1 MKILLTNKSS
11 ILANMLKY
19 LIIQLDNTS
28 VSFCHYNTEHTKIN
42 LIPLDVLEDAIFW
55 AMKENLT
62 VQFLYPNYTLPSDY
76 QKAISGMF
84 HADIVS
90 STCEDAEL
98 RSRADVVVFDSLA
111 SIQYYPFSSEQSYV
125 FRSTLNELIENSMM
139 IGSILPNVSRINIVV
154 TDVSSFIKENQL
166 KYEAF
171 LTNISHKIAEEYQRD
186 HGVQLNV
193 LTDRILLD
201 NMNNCNAGVESITLC
216 PDGKFYICP
225 AFYNDTADRYSVG
238 NLKDGLDI
246 KNSQLY
252 RIDHAPICRICDA
265 FHCRRCVWLNRK
277 MTLEVNTPSHEQ
289 CVMAHIERNASR
301 MLLSHI
307 RKIGQFLPGKEIPE
321 LTYLDPFD
329 KLANN

>member
-1 MKILLTNKSS
+1 
-11 ILANMLKY
+11 MLKY
-19 LIIQLDNTS
+19 LIIQLDDTS
-28 VSFCHYNTEHTKIN
+28 VSFCHYNARSAKVG
-42 LIPLDVLEDAIFW
+42 LIPQTILEEALFW
-55 AMKENLT
+55 SMKENLT
-62 VQFLYPNYTLPSDY
+62 VQFTYPNYELSNEY
-76 QKAISGMF
+76 KESISHVF
-84 HADIVS
+84 HVDIVS
-90 STCEDAEL
+90 STCEDSEL
-98 RSRADVVVFDSLA
+98 RSKADVVVFDSLS
-111 SIQYYPFSSEQSYV
+111 SIQDYPFSSEQSYV
-125 FRSTLNELIENSMM
+125 FRGTLNELVENSMM
-139 IGSILPNVSRINIVV
+139 ISSILPNVSRINIVV
-154 TDVSSFIKENQL
+154 TDVPSFTKENQL

-171 LTNISHKIAEEYQRD
+171 LTNISHKIADEYQRD
-186 HGVQLNV
+186 HGVQFNV

-301 MLLSHI
+301 TLLSHI
-307 RKIGQFLPGKEIPE
+307 REIGQFLPEKEIPE
-321 LTYLDPFD
+321 LTYLDPFN
-329 KLANN
+329 KLINNSDE